1 MNAYARGNVASAIR
15 NLSQIRRMAQDARE
29 FKLMTY
35 FKAIDAAA
43 EFAIQDLE
51 NAVVLD
57 GMTEAAE

>member
-29 FKLMTY
+29 CKLRTY
-35 FKAIDAAA
+35 RKAIDAAA